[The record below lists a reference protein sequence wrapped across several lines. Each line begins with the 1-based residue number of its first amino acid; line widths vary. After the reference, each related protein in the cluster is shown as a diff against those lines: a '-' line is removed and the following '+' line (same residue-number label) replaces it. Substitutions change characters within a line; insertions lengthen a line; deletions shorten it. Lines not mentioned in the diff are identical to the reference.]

1 MLKIFRCVLSLILLV
16 ISISLIVWASL
27 PNQHQAITQSISRT
41 EMQLPSSGQVLI
53 LSMMEDRQ
61 VVLEWPNS
69 MRIGEMEE
77 ITLSFEPVHTD
88 ALSSNLA
95 TEFSDVYDSYNIMAE
110 ARFEVAGIKVSP
122 ADPTR
127 EAMPSGQSVK
137 FKWQVSTDQAGPYDG
152 TVWLSLRFLP
162 LDGSQASQIPIFIR
176 EVGIHSSS
184 LFGLNETMTFVLGG
198 VGVMLAAVIIFD
210 DMIGWVKRWM
220 KNKTTKVANRTPSDR
235 KDTKDII

>member
-1 MLKIFRCVLSLILLV
+1 MLKIFRRVLSLIMLV
-16 ISISLIVWASL
+16 ISVSLIVWASL

-77 ITLSFEPVHTD
+77 ITLSFELVHTD
-88 ALSSNLA
+88 TLSSNFA

-122 ADPTR
+122 VNPTR
-127 EAMPSGQSVK
+127 ESMPLGQSVK
-137 FKWQVSTDQAGPYDG
+137 FKWQVSTDQAGSYDG
-152 TVWLSLRFLP
+152 TLWLSLRFLP
-162 LDGSQASQIPIFIR
+162 LDGSQASQIPIYIH

-184 LFGLNETMTFVLGG
+184 LYGLNEMMAFILGG

-210 DMIGWVKRWM
+210 DMIGWVKRLM
-220 KNKTTKVANRTPSDR
+220 KKKTTKVR
-235 KDTKDII
+235 K